1 MSKGS
6 ECAQGA
12 SVEGSECAR
21 RTILEGH
28 QAAEA
33 LSVQGES
40 TGKGSESGR
49 GTSVQ
54 GDCAQRESE
63 QEKGLS
69 VQGQQEHVGTSTWE
83 QVCKETGV
91 QREPGLQDS
100 KIPKGTSMEGEHV
113 CAVCR
118 GSRCAKGGSVS
129 RECAKGV

>member
-1 MSKGS
+1 MSQGS

-33 LSVQGES
+33 LSVQGEC

-83 QVCKETGV
+83 QACKET
-91 QREPGLQDS
+91 GLQDS
-100 KIPKGTSMEGEHV
+100 KIPKGTIMEGEHV
-113 CAVCR
+113 CAVCT